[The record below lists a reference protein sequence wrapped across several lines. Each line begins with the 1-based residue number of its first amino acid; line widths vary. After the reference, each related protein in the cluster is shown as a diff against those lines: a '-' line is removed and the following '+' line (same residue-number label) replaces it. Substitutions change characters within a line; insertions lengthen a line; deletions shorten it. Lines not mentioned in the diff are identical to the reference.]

1 MYNVNYDIAT
11 NFDKEFID
19 HISKYE
25 NFSWVYGK
33 LNTDIVG
40 GGRQSTRL
48 PLISWEELHSYV
60 KYCHSKN
67 IKFNYLLNALCLS
80 GKEFEKDFHLE
91 LIELLDQI
99 VKCEV
104 DGVTVASPYI
114 CEIIKK
120 QYPDLYISI
129 SVYNKVDSMRQLKY
143 WKDIGAEE
151 ITLDQR
157 VNRNFK
163 KLEKLCNYAKELDLT
178 LRIIAN
184 NTCLHECPFHGNH
197 AVTHCH
203 GSKSDEKSRVLHFDY
218 QILNCN
224 LIKIKDPSKIMSSGW
239 IRPEDVKY
247 YEELCNKIGYDKLS
261 IKLTERGRTTEWL
274 SRVATAYGERKYDG
288 NLIDILNYVGK
299 GNIYGKLNDN
309 GIESTIAARKYNKK
323 KVDNYRKSIF
333 YDLPYI
339 NNCKLDKFITK
350 FTNEYSCDDKMCS
363 EDCNNESNC
372 SYCKTWADK
381 VITFDEESRLEAIKM
396 AEQAL
401 DDVNSSSIFFEE
413 EDI

>member
-143 WKDIGAEE
+143 WKDIGA
-151 ITLDQR
+151 
-157 VNRNFK
+157 
-163 KLEKLCNYAKELDLT
+163 
-178 LRIIAN
+178 
-184 NTCLHECPFHGNH
+184 
-197 AVTHCH
+197 
-203 GSKSDEKSRVLHFDY
+203 
-218 QILNCN
+218 
-224 LIKIKDPSKIMSSGW
+224 
-239 IRPEDVKY
+239 
-247 YEELCNKIGYDKLS
+247 
-261 IKLTERGRTTEWL
+261 
-274 SRVATAYGERKYDG
+274 
-288 NLIDILNYVGK
+288 
-299 GNIYGKLNDN
+299 
-309 GIESTIAARKYNKK
+309 
-323 KVDNYRKSIF
+323 
-333 YDLPYI
+333 
-339 NNCKLDKFITK
+339 
-350 FTNEYSCDDKMCS
+350 
-363 EDCNNESNC
+363 
-372 SYCKTWADK
+372 
-381 VITFDEESRLEAIKM
+381 
-396 AEQAL
+396 
-401 DDVNSSSIFFEE
+401 
-413 EDI
+413 